1 MNLLTPIVA
10 FCTLL
15 AATGVHA
22 QQGQS
27 RPEWK
32 DLPTTRIPPKINE
45 AIEVHA
51 GLTFA
56 NNADRALQLDLY
68 RPKDQS
74 GRLPA
79 VVCIHGGGWAK
90 GSRIHHTHIAKA
102 LAARGY
108 VTVSID
114 YRLSGEAR
122 FPAQIHDCKA
132 AVRWLRAHAQQ
143 YGVDTNRIAATGASA
158 GGHLAALLATSAG
171 VTALE
176 GEGGHAEFS
185 SAIQAAIPMGGQSD
199 LLSDRIRRIS
209 AEKEIYQQFLG
220 GSFAESPMTYRL
232 ASPREHLDAT
242 DPPLFFLTGELDD
255 VSTRGADVRQDC
267 RQLGIVSRV
276 SVLPGAPHPFL
287 TRQPFFDTAVNQIDE
302 FLQQQLL
309 RP

>member
-1 MNLLTPIVA
+1 MNQLTCLA
-10 FCTLL
+10 AHCALL
-15 AATGVHA
+15 AVTGVQS
-22 QQGQS
+22 QQEQA
-27 RPEWK
+27 WK
-32 DLPTTRIPPKINE
+32 DLPTTKTPPTINQ
-45 AIEVHA
+45 AIEVHE

-56 NNADRALQLDLY
+56 NYADRALQLDLY
-68 RPKDQS
+68 RPKDHS

-171 VTALE
+171 VAALE
-176 GEGGHAEFS
+176 GEGGQAEFS
-185 SAIQAAIPMGGQSD
+185 STIQAAIPMGGQSD
-199 LLSDRIRRIS
+199 LLSERIRRIS

-220 GSFAESPMTYRL
+220 GSFAESPKTYRL
-232 ASPREHLDAT
+232 ASPREHLDAG

-255 VSTRGADVRQDC
+255 ASTRGADIRHDC
-267 RQLGIVSRV
+267 GQLGIVSRV
-276 SVLPGAPHPFL
+276 SVIPGAPHPFL
-287 TRQPFFDTAVNQIDE
+287 TRQPFFDLAVDQIDA
-302 FLQQQLL
+302 FLKESLPQ
-309 RP
+309 R